1 MTVRDSGAGARGASS
16 ACILAGGEGARCSWL
31 ARMSEVRAM
40 CALPRQSGCRGGR
53 QIFTHILPV
62 FRIFRERTKMNW
74 CSAVNRS
81 NCVPSCYSFLGRY
94 TLNAVLLNLRWYERN
109 YCPLLSMCATRIN
122 IVMFLLPT
130 SNFSLAQTLR
140 ANKSMT
146 FKDFCSISAFAH
158 EYGFHMLIILL

>member
-1 MTVRDSGAGARGASS
+1 MDTTPPNTPCTGENPTHSTPLKNDNGASRVT
-16 ACILAGGEGARCSWL
+16 IARCDSYDTGSD
-31 ARMSEVRAM
+31 AS
-40 CALPRQSGCRGGR
+40 S

-62 FRIFRERTKMNW
+62 FRIFREPTKMTW
-74 CSAVNRS
+74 RSAVNRS

-94 TLNAVLLNLRWYERN
+94 TLNAVLLNLRWYGRN